1 MQVQKGCY
9 QLKVCEI
16 FSSIQGESSYAG
28 LPCTF
33 VRLTGCNLRC
43 TYCDTQ
49 YAYSEGS
56 ELSEEDI
63 ISRVRNAGF
72 NIVEITGGEPLL
84 QKEVYPLIGR
94 LIEEGYT
101 VLVETNGSQN
111 IRNIDMRAVVILDIK
126 TPGSGMHEE
135 MDLSNLD
142 NIKNKDEVKFV
153 ITGSAD
159 YEWSKDLI
167 HKFRLEKRS
176 GILLSPAY
184 GILAPKDLAKWMLQD
199 RIKARLNL
207 QIHKYM
213 FDPDKRGV

>member
-1 MQVQKGCY
+1 
-9 QLKVCEI
+9 
-16 FSSIQGESSYAG
+16 
-28 LPCTF
+28 

-63 ISRVRNAGF
+63 ISRVSNAGF
-72 NIVEITGGEPLL
+72 NLVEITGGEPLL
-84 QKEVYPLIGR
+84 QKEVYPLIER

-101 VLVETNGSQN
+101 VLVETNGSQG
-111 IRNIDMRAVVILDIK
+111 IRDIDRRAVVILDIK
-126 TPGSGMHEE
+126 TPSSGMHEE

-159 YEWSKDLI
+159 YEWSKDII
-167 HKFRLEKRS
+167 HKFRLANRS

-213 FDPDKRGV
+213 FDPAKRGV

>member
-1 MQVQKGCY
+1 
-9 QLKVCEI
+9 LKICEI

-43 TYCDTQ
+43 SYCDTK

-63 ISRVRNAGF
+63 ISRVSNAGF
-72 NIVEITGGEPLL
+72 NLVEITGGEPLL
-84 QKEVYPLIGR
+84 QKEVYPLIER
-94 LIEEGYT
+94 MIEESYT
-101 VLVETNGSQN
+101 VLVETNGSQS
-111 IRNIDMRAVVILDIK
+111 IRDIDSRAIVILDIK
-126 TPGSGMHEE
+126 TPGSGMHKE
-135 MDLSNLD
+135 MDFSNLD
-142 NIKNKDEVKFV
+142 NIKNKDEVKFI
-153 ITGSAD
+153 ITGRAD
-159 YEWSKDLI
+159 YEWSKDII
-167 HKFRLEKRS
+167 HKFRLLNRS
-176 GILLSPAY
+176 SILLSPAY

-213 FDPDKRGV
+213 FDPEKRGV

>member
-1 MQVQKGCY
+1 MKI
-9 QLKVCEI
+9 CEI

-28 LPCTF
+28 FPCTF

-63 ISRVRNAGF
+63 ISRVSNAGF
-72 NIVEITGGEPLL
+72 NLVEITGGEPLL
-84 QKEVYPLIGR
+84 QKEVYPLIKR

-101 VLVETNGSQN
+101 VLVETNGSQS
-111 IRNIDMRAVVILDIK
+111 IRDIDRRAVVILDIK

-159 YEWSKDLI
+159 YEWSKDII
-167 HKFRLEKRS
+167 HKFRLANRS

-213 FDPDKRGV
+213 FDPAKRGV

>member
-1 MQVQKGCY
+1 
-9 QLKVCEI
+9 LKICEI
-16 FSSIQGESSYAG
+16 FSSIQGESSYVG

-43 TYCDTQ
+43 NYCDTQ

-63 ISRVRNAGF
+63 ISRVSNAGF
-72 NIVEITGGEPLL
+72 NLIEITGGEPLL
-84 QKEVYPLIGR
+84 QREVYPLIER
-94 LIEEGYT
+94 LIDEGYT
-101 VLVETNGSQN
+101 VLVETNGSQS
-111 IRNIDMRAVVILDIK
+111 IRDIDSRAIVILDIK

-159 YEWSKDLI
+159 YEWSKDII
-167 HKFRLEKRS
+167 HKFRLVDRS

-213 FDPDKRGV
+213 FDPSKRGV

>member
-1 MQVQKGCY
+1 MKI
-9 QLKVCEI
+9 CEI

-28 LPCTF
+28 FPCTF

-63 ISRVRNAGF
+63 ISRVSNAGF
-72 NIVEITGGEPLL
+72 NLVEITGGEPLL
-84 QKEVYPLIGR
+84 QKEVYPLIER

-101 VLVETNGSQN
+101 VLVETNGSQG
-111 IRNIDMRAVVILDIK
+111 IRDIDRRAVVILDIK
-126 TPGSGMHEE
+126 TPSSGMHEE

-159 YEWSKDLI
+159 YEWSKDII
-167 HKFRLEKRS
+167 HKFRLANRS

-213 FDPDKRGV
+213 FDPAKRGV

>member
-1 MQVQKGCY
+1 
-9 QLKVCEI
+9 LKICEI

-28 LPCTF
+28 FPCTF

-63 ISRVRNAGF
+63 ISRVSNAGF
-72 NIVEITGGEPLL
+72 NLVEITGGEPLL
-84 QKEVYPLIGR
+84 QKEVYPLIKR

-101 VLVETNGSQN
+101 VLVETNGSQS
-111 IRNIDMRAVVILDIK
+111 IRDIDRRAVVILDIK

-159 YEWSKDLI
+159 YEWSKDII
-167 HKFRLEKRS
+167 HKFRLANRS

-213 FDPDKRGV
+213 FDPAKRGV

>member
-1 MQVQKGCY
+1 M
-9 QLKVCEI
+9 KVCEI

-28 LPCTF
+28 FPCTF

-63 ISRVRNAGF
+63 ISRVSNAGF
-72 NIVEITGGEPLL
+72 NLVEITGGEPLL
-84 QKEVYPLIGR
+84 QKEVYPLIKR

-101 VLVETNGSQN
+101 VLVETNGSQS
-111 IRNIDMRAVVILDIK
+111 IRDIDRRAVVILDIK

-159 YEWSKDLI
+159 YEWSKDII
-167 HKFRLEKRS
+167 HKFRLANRS

-213 FDPDKRGV
+213 FDPAKRGV